1 MGWRKSKKYLIL
13 INKLRKYRFAR
24 RNWRARIETSD
35 DDADG
40 DDSEHVIVRA
50 TPSLD
55 SEARRKL
62 EDALEERRLRKQIQD
77 YDFDFD

>member
-1 MGWRKSKKYLIL
+1 MEEFRENYYYFLEEVPDDAL
-13 INKLRKYRFAR
+13 
-24 RNWRARIETSD
+24 D
-35 DDADG
+35 DDSDG

>member
-1 MGWRKSKKYLIL
+1 MSDRKQ
-13 INKLRKYRFAR
+13 
-24 RNWRARIETSD
+24 D
-35 DDADG
+35 DDDIDDIDDALDDG
-40 DDSEHVIVRA
+40 SDGHDSEHVIVRA